1 MIDIDGI
8 KAFST
13 VADTKSFS
21 LAAHRLHLTQPAVSK
36 RIALLESQM
45 GVRLFD
51 RIGRTVNLTEAGR
64 ELEPRARDILLS
76 IEDTQAIILAFGIC
90 QRYLGPTRNAF
101 QKLRLTYILWTL
113 RSHMSKLFKATL
125 S

>member
-36 RIALLESQM
+36 RIALLPMIIASFETNFNM
-45 GVRLFD
+45 FELPNAVLLTLF
-51 RIGRTVNLTEAGR
+51 L
-64 ELEPRARDILLS
+64 
-76 IEDTQAIILAFGIC
+76 
-90 QRYLGPTRNAF
+90 
-101 QKLRLTYILWTL
+101 
-113 RSHMSKLFKATL
+113 
-125 S
+125 

>member
-64 ELEPRARDILLS
+64 ELEQRARDILLS
-76 IEDTQAIILAFGIC
+76 IEDTQRVISNLAGNIGGSLSCDKPSYWSLASTADTENIL
-90 QRYLGPTRNAF
+90 P
-101 QKLRLTYILWTL
+101 
-113 RSHMSKLFKATL
+113 TL
-125 S
+125 SGRCT

>member
-8 KAFST
+8 KAFVT
-13 VADTKSFS
+13 VAEARSFS
-21 LAAHRLHLTQPAVSK
+21 IAANRLHLTQPAVSK

-64 ELEPRARDILLS
+64 ALEPSEGHSA
-76 IEDTQAIILAFGIC
+76 Q
-90 QRYLGPTRNAF
+90 Y
-101 QKLRLTYILWTL
+101 
-113 RSHMSKLFKATL
+113 
-125 S
+125 